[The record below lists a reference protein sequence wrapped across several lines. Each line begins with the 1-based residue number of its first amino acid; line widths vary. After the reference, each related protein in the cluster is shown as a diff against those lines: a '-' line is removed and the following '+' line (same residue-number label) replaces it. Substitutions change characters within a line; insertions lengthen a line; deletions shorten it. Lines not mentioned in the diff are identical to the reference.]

1 MDRRECLAVGGAVLG
16 GWLAGCLGG
25 SDGGTAEGTAGG
37 TATPGDPCALSG
49 TDDLVAFL
57 PPPPDGFE
65 RTVDAES
72 SSAYLD
78 EHDAADAASAEYDD
92 GDEELLDDLTV
103 LAFRFREGADAERI
117 LREELNAI
125 EFDSGRVGV
134 AVLDGRVGLVGIAPD
149 RGRARSLLAASAAVP
164 ERCPG
169 TGGLYPSKTVT
180 PDGG

>member
-1 MDRRECLAVGGAVLG
+1 MDRREYLAVGGAVLG

-25 SDGGTAEGTAGG
+25 SDGGTGKG
-37 TATPGDPCALSG
+37 TATPADPCALSG
-49 TDDLVAFL
+49 TDDLVAVL

-65 RTVDAES
+65 RTVDGES
-72 SSAYLD
+72 SSSYLD

-117 LREELNAI
+117 LREELNAV
-125 EFDSGRVGV
+125 EFDSGRLGV
-134 AVLDGRVGLVGIAPD
+134 AVLDDRVGLVGIAPD
-149 RGRARSLLAASAAVP
+149 RGRARSLLAASPAVP
-164 ERCPG
+164 ERCPE

>member
-1 MDRRECLAVGGAVLG
+1 MDRREYLAVGGAVLG

-25 SDGGTAEGTAGG
+25 SDGETAGG
-37 TATPGDPCALSG
+37 TATPADSCALSG
-49 TDDLVAFL
+49 TDDLAGIL

-65 RTVDAES
+65 RTVDAGS
-72 SSAYLD
+72 SSSYLE
-78 EHDAADAASAEYDD
+78 EHDATDAASAEYDD

-117 LREELNAI
+117 LREELNNI

-149 RGRARSLLAASAAVP
+149 RGRARSLLAASRAVP

-169 TGGLYPSKTVT
+169 TSGLYPSKTVT
-180 PDGG
+180 PESG